1 LIELFNILIL
11 FYYNEYTLKII
22 LFSNIYK
29 PDEHRDG
36 DKSVNDQE
44 QRYLNS
50 MFEYKELKN
59 EFDDIN
65 NKKQEI
71 ANSHKEKLQEKKQE
85 SDKLYQEFY
94 KQKQHVAQNAKS
106 TRTGNEFSL
115 KVYIYIYFFL
125 KIIIYNHYTFFF
137 ILTF

>member
-1 LIELFNILIL
+1 MYEYKDLI
-11 FYYNEYTLKII
+11 NEY
-22 LFSNIYK
+22 
-29 PDEHRDG
+29 DE
-36 DKSVNDQE
+36 
-44 QRYLNS
+44 
-50 MFEYKELKN
+50 
-59 EFDDIN
+59 IN

-71 ANSHKEKLQEKKQE
+71 SNMYKEKLLEKREE
-85 SDKLYQEFY
+85 SDKLYKEFY
-94 KQKQHVAQNAKS
+94 RQKQHIAQNAKS